1 MPKPPYG
8 RMTSHRIVLGTA
20 SVGITGRDAGYQ
32 LLDEF
37 VRLGGTTLDSASVY
51 SDWVP
56 GETGRSE
63 NTIGDWLALRGNR
76 DAVTIVTKGAHP
88 FIGETAS
95 RLDPASIRHDV
106 ELSLKRLRTDRIDQW
121 LLHKDDGVS
130 PVAEIVETLQTLHKE
145 GKILSFGC
153 SNWKVPR
160 IEQALAIPGVTFTG
174 NQVLGNVFAPIMGTP
189 SDATNEVID
198 ASMFAQARHNG
209 MTLYLFTSTARGFFE
224 KRSKGVGPT
233 PAFDNPAVAAAAPK
247 LEAIAAEQ
255 GLKPSV
261 MILAFLMHLGP
272 NVRPVIGPNTVEQ
285 LQAAWAAA
293 DVSLSSGVVRR
304 IAHTTGMTDFLTA

>member
-1 MPKPPYG
+1 
-8 RMTSHRIVLGTA
+8 MTSHRIVLGTA
-20 SVGITGRDAGYQ
+20 SLGTKGREAAYQ

-37 VRLGGTTLDSASVY
+37 VRLGGTTLDTASVY
-51 SDWVP
+51 SDWIP
-56 GETGRSE
+56 GEKGRSE

-76 DAVTIVTKGAHP
+76 DALTIVTKGAHP
-88 FIGETAS
+88 FMGETAS

-130 PVAEIVETLQTLHKE
+130 PIVPIVETLQALRRE

-160 IEQALAIPGVTFTG
+160 IEQALAIPGGSFTA
-174 NQVLGNVFAPIMGTP
+174 NQVLGNVFAPLMGTP
-189 SDATNEVID
+189 GDPTNEIID
-198 ASMFAQARHNG
+198 APMFEQARQNG
-209 MTLYLFTSTARGFFE
+209 ITLYLFTSTARGFFE
-224 KRSKGVGPT
+224 KRASGVAPT
-233 PAFDNPAVAAAAPK
+233 PAFDNPAVAAAATK
-247 LEAIAAEQ
+247 LETIAAEQ

-261 MILAFLMHLGP
+261 MILAFLLHLGP

-285 LQAAWAAA
+285 LRAAWAAA
-293 DVSLSSGVVRR
+293 DVSLPSAIVRR
-304 IAHTTGMTDFLTA
+304 IADTTGMTDFLAA